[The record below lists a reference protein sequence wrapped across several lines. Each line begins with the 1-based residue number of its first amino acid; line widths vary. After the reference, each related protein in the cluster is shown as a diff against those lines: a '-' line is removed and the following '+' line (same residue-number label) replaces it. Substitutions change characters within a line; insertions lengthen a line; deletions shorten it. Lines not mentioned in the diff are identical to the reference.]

1 MTFTGATHVTLP
13 NTLQL
18 PQPYLIFL
26 GDETQAPF
34 AKTAFGLRDWVPEL
48 CVGECALPGATVTTG
63 LARLTPAK
71 GRSEGARSLVI
82 GVANR
87 GGVLSPTWIPTLVE
101 ALHAGLDIVSGMHG
115 RLSQHPALKATAE
128 HLSRRLI
135 DVLSRPAA

>member
-1 MTFTGATHVTLP
+1 M
-13 NTLQL
+13 
-18 PQPYLIFL
+18 
-26 GDETQAPF
+26 
-34 AKTAFGLRDWVPEL
+34 
-48 CVGECALPGATVTTG
+48 TTG